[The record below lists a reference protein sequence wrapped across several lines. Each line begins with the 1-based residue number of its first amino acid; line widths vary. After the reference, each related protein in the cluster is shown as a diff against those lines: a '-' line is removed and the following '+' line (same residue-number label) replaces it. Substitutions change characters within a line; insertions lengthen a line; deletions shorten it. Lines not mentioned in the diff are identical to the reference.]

1 MAARALRE
9 VRGLDDR
16 IEALIEQLG
25 SVTEVWRDVARTG
38 QDNLTRLDQIER
50 RVESLDSA
58 LVNLGPALEAV
69 PRIERGEGI
78 ELAREALPT
87 LERAVELG
95 EPMLPV
101 VEQATGKVDG
111 LTTTVDT
118 ASNKVDPLIETI
130 DRAIETAGPLI
141 ETMREAIPVLERV
154 ADLAEPLE
162 GTVTRLGRLSDR
174 LPGGP
179 S

>member
-38 QDNLTRLDQIER
+38 QDSLTRLDQIER

-69 PRIERGEGI
+69 PRIEQ
-78 ELAREALPT
+78 LAREALPT

-95 EPMLPV
+95 KPMLPV

-111 LTTTVDT
+111 LTTTVDN